1 MSIAVSCGN
10 CGKKYKLGDDKA
22 GKKFRCKECSEPI
35 RVPVLEDEF
44 GDSWDELD
52 EDYGEPSAALPPVS
66 GSSGSQVRA
75 SSSRGKKRPAR
86 KSKGGPNVGVIVGV
100 AASVLLLVGA
110 SVGVWVL
117 AGGFGGPPSVF
128 DFITQEDD
136 AAIVIHPQRLLDAPM
151 IKGMPLD
158 DDFNEFTEK
167 TGIDPRSVKQV
178 TLLMQSSNLRD
189 VVNASRG
196 TLDASRMQNAYSAIV
211 EFSQPFD
218 IQTLIDKSVDE
229 LQFET
234 ATHDGNAY
242 HRITPSAKNASRSDA
257 DLVIGAH
264 AASET
269 LLVIATESH
278 LQQILSSGGAS
289 TKLTSMLKDVD
300 LDNDIVMVALN
311 DPDASANQQTAQNV
325 PAPLAPYAKIPQLMT
340 ASTVIINLTGE
351 TILAV
356 SLEGKDSA
364 ATQEINELVTKGL
377 EQAKALATIT
387 GMGGTPGSSSGN
399 GPNPMATLT
408 DFVNKIQID
417 TSGNNVG
424 VTFPRPEGLD
434 ELIASTMVPA
444 VAQART
450 AARRSAGENN
460 LKQIIL
466 GWHNFHDTFQAFPPG
481 DEVVF
486 KQYKEGGAEERLDE
500 GGRPFLSWRVY
511 ILPFLDQQALYK
523 KFHLNEPWDSAHNKA
538 LLAEMPDVYKAPGA
552 DTGTK
557 TRYLSFDGGGAVL
570 NNGVSSRLRDIK
582 DGVSNTIAVVEVGPD
597 KAVPWTKPEDVNFSP
612 TAPVLS
618 LLGAIGTDGFAAA
631 LCDGSTRTI
640 SPTTTDETL
649 KKLITKAGGE
659 VVGEF

>member
-1 MSIAVSCGN
+1 MSIAISCGN
-10 CGKKYKLGDDKA
+10 CGKKYKIGDDKA

-35 RVPVLEDEF
+35 RVPVAENEF
-44 GDSWDELD
+44 GDSWDELC
-52 EDYGEPSAALPPVS
+52 EDYGAPSAALPPVS
-66 GSSGSQVRA
+66 GSAASQGRS

-86 KSKGGPNVGVIVGV
+86 KSKSGPNVGVIAII

-110 SVGVWVL
+110 SVGVWSL
-117 AGGFGGPPSVF
+117 AGGFGGEPTVF
-128 DFITQEDD
+128 DFITQEDE
-136 AAIVIHPQRLLDAPM
+136 AAIVIHPKRLLDAPLLAALPM
-151 IKGMPLD
+151 D
-158 DDFNEFTEK
+158 DSIDKFIEE
-167 TGIDPRSVKQV
+167 TGIDPRGIKQV
-178 TLLMQSSNLRD
+178 TVLMQSSNLQTAVSAGPR
-189 VVNASRG
+189 A
-196 TLDASRMQNAYSAIV
+196 LDLSRMQDAYSVVV

-269 LLVIATESH
+269 LLVVAAESR
-278 LQQILSSGGAS
+278 LQKMLSTGGAS
-289 TKLTSMLKDVD
+289 TKLTSMLKDAD

-340 ASTVIINLTGE
+340 ATTVIINLSGE

-364 ATQEINELVTKGL
+364 ATQELNELVTKGL
-377 EQAKALATIT
+377 EQAKALATIA
-387 GMGGTPGSSSGN
+387 GMGSAPGSSSGN

-417 TSGNNVG
+417 TTGNNVA

-450 AARRSAGENN
+450 AATQTAGRNN
-460 LKQIIL
+460 LKQIGIA
-466 GWHNFHDTFQAFPPG
+466 WHNFHDTFKSLPPG
-481 DEVVF
+481 SKKTID
-486 KQYKEGGAEERLDE
+486 KNHLDAN
-500 GGRPFLSWRVY
+500 GRPFLSWRVH
-511 ILPFLDQQALYK
+511 ILPFLGQQALYDN
-523 KFHLNEPWDSAHNKA
+523 FHLDEPWDSAHNRP
-538 LLAEMPDVYKAPGA
+538 LLAEMPDVYKSLGS
-552 DTGTK
+552 DTGTT
-557 TRYLSFDGGGAVL
+557 TRYLSFDGNGAIL
-570 NNGVSSRLRDIK
+570 EDGLGVHFRNVK
-582 DGVSNTIAVVEVGPD
+582 DGTSNTLAVVEVGSD
-597 KAVPWTKPEDVNFSP
+597 RAVPWTKPEDVEFSP

-618 LLGAIGTDGFAAA
+618 LLGAIGADGFSVL

-640 SPTTTDETL
+640 SPTTKDQTL
-649 KKLITKAGGE
+649 KALITKAGSE
-659 VVGEF
+659 VVGDF